1 MSSKESNL
9 IADLTHDKAQA
20 EVKINKLE
28 LIILDLKNKVEQKD
42 IECSKHKRES
52 REIDRLLLRCD

>member
-1 MSSKESNL
+1 M